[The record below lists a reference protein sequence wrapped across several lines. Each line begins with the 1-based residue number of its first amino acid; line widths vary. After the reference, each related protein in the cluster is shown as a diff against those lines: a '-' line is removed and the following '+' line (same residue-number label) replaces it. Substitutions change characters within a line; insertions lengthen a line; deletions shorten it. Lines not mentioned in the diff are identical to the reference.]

1 MDNTCS
7 VTDVLVHMLM
17 KGAAK
22 CNNHCE
28 LQNSVNQLTIERRSA
43 LGAFLRACLCQ
54 CLHTLCNE
62 FIDINDCA
70 AGRVLAA
77 SIVVVAMLGDS
88 YLHCEAQPITL

>member
-1 MDNTCS
+1 
-7 VTDVLVHMLM
+7 MLM

-54 CLHTLCNE
+54 CLHNLAE
-62 FIDINDCA
+62 VQVELGGCA
-70 AGRVLAA
+70 SGLGFVA
-77 SIVVVAMLGDS
+77 STIVFAMSDAQF
-88 YLHCEAQPITL
+88 LHVGYAQLIT